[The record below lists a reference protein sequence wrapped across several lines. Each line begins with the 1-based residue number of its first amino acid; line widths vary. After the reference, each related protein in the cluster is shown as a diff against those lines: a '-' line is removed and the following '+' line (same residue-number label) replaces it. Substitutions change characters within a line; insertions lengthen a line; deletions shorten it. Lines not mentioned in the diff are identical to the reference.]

1 MFTLNIRNAPAPAVG
16 IGSLLRA
23 KTARIT
29 VIIRCWQ
36 AHLQIHKIPSLS
48 CPNRTHLTVQ
58 PLLPPIISRA
68 RTTLS
73 QPISRGN
80 GKSEPCVKLALNL
93 RMRGEPRALTKPG
106 RSSRCALRF
115 CDHFISVYFQR
126 SSDHF
131 SAIISA
137 IILFS
142 FVLAPAAIIL
152 VRSFWRS
159 FGFSFFFARF
169 ARDHFIGRSF

>member
-1 MFTLNIRNAPAPAVG
+1 
-16 IGSLLRA
+16 
-23 KTARIT
+23 
-29 VIIRCWQ
+29 
-36 AHLQIHKIPSLS
+36 LS
-48 CPNRTHLTVQ
+48 
-58 PLLPPIISRA
+58 IFSA
-68 RTTLS
+68 
-73 QPISRGN
+73 
-80 GKSEPCVKLALNL
+80 
-93 RMRGEPRALTKPG
+93 
-106 RSSRCALRF
+106 SS
-115 CDHFISVYFQR
+115 DHFISVYFQR

-159 FGFSFFFARF
+159 FGFFQFFFARF

>member
-1 MFTLNIRNAPAPAVG
+1 MG
-16 IGSLLRA
+16 IGPPSRA
-23 KTARIT
+23 KNSADYRNNTLLAG
-29 VIIRCWQ
+29 
-36 AHLQIHKIPSLS
+36 AFANPENPLSLVP
-48 CPNRTHLTVQ
+48 PNRTHLTVQ

-115 CDHFISVYFQR
+115 CDHFIFVYFQR
-126 SSDHF
+126 KQRSFHFCLF
-131 SAIISA
+131 SAQQ
-137 IILFS
+137 
-142 FVLAPAAIIL
+142 
-152 VRSFWRS
+152 RSF
-159 FGFSFFFARF
+159 
-169 ARDHFIGRSF
+169 